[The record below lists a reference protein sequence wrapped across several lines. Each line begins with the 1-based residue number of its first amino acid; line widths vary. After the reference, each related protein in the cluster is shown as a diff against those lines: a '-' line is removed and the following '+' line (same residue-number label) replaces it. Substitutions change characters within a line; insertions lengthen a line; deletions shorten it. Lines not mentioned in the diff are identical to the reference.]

1 MHAEKPRR
9 AKTLT
14 LSLRLDPKTKFIVV
28 VERAIK
34 ETADNLTIGGVYDDR
49 GHLEHASTWSDFWDP
64 EEGVLMLK
72 LFSEH
77 DYPTTF
83 DEDELKGFASAHRPF
98 FYTDAHGSQPRRATV
113 EILWPNID
121 KYLAI
126 WRDKKR
132 TDYWAAGVR
141 HVSRGSIAVD
151 EELQHLVG
159 DPHRQHDEATHRLE
173 AEDHEDRTGRPR
185 APAWCR
191 ARSRART
198 CARSSR

>member
-14 LSLRLDPKTKFIVV
+14 LSLRLDPKTKFIVEFIARIRGQSITTV

-64 EEGVLMLK
+64 EEGVRMLK

-132 TDYWAAGVR
+132 SDYWAAG
-141 HVSRGSIAVD
+141 
-151 EELQHLVG
+151 
-159 DPHRQHDEATHRLE
+159 EAMKADLAAARL
-173 AEDHEDRTGRPR
+173 A
-185 APAWCR
+185 APEWPPKASPP
-191 ARSRART
+191 AKSTAT
-198 CARSSR
+198 